1 MNITTAVKRR
11 QTFIVV
17 QVRFPVGPT
26 TLFVFFVSSLYLL
39 LRHFVPTN
47 NTGAKWVRPLPRCF
61 SFFVLLIFMH
71 GWPLDVR

>member
-17 QVRFPVGPT
+17 QVRFPVGPS
-26 TLFVFFVSSLYLL
+26 TLFVFFFVSSLYLL

-47 NTGAKWVRPLPRCF
+47 NTGATAPL
-61 SFFVLLIFMH
+61 FFLLLPSYFHAWMAT
-71 GWPLDVR
+71 